1 MSNRVTTAILVGAF
15 SALSL
20 GLATAGQPS
29 EAGLRESPQTAP
41 DHAVSGVVKSIDATT
56 LVITRPRK
64 TPGEMTFALDSSTER
79 EGPVAVGDTIEVR
92 YHTDGHTLVATAIRG
107 TGHKRLAGPVA
118 SAVFRVQ
125 PQCVSNARVSSSAII
140 CASRVS
146 MSRRSIM

>member
-1 MSNRVTTAILVGAF
+1 MSNRVTTAVLVGVF

-20 GLATAGQPS
+20 GRATAGQSDGP
-29 EAGLRESPQTAP
+29 GLQESQHRAKTAP

-56 LVITRPRK
+56 LVITRLHK

-107 TGHKRLAGPVA
+107 SGRTR
-118 SAVFRVQ
+118 
-125 PQCVSNARVSSSAII
+125 
-140 CASRVS
+140 
-146 MSRRSIM
+146 